1 MRLASSKVRAGLVA
15 NALFLASNPA
25 VTQVAAPMGGTAR
38 GDVAAWL
45 DQHLTRAERFGFAGA
60 VVVER
65 GGEVILNKAYG
76 LADREGGKRVTAETV
91 FDIGSITKPFTASAI
106 LKLADQG
113 KLRAGDSI
121 TRFLDNV
128 PADKK
133 AITIHHL
140 LTHTSGLQ
148 NGFGGDYELISRD
161 SLVGVV
167 LASKLQSVPGA
178 NYEYSNVGYSLL
190 GAIIEKASGL
200 PYEKYLRE
208 HVLLPA
214 GATSTGYRSVDW
226 ADKPFAVGYRG
237 SGRLG
242 TPLEQL
248 WADDGPSW
256 HLRANGGLLSTAGD
270 LYRWLAAFH
279 GHQIVS
285 PAMYEKATK
294 PPDGSEYGYGW
305 GVGKLANGKRFI
317 GHNGSNGY
325 FYARAV
331 HVPDDTLTIVFLT
344 NDQANRI
351 MENDLLAIATDRQVQ
366 QIPDVVRAEVSLARY
381 AGRYR
386 TGAGVEFDLRATAE
400 GLEMSRAPA
409 AVVAP
414 LILTVAATPQ
424 KPGGLDS
431 VITRTVAEMA
441 VGNYTSYRARFWP
454 FRDYRIDGETEFW
467 TEVFTDWRDSYG
479 EYRSTEILGSTESGT
494 GDAAQLT
501 TYVAVKYANGE
512 RVMRILQPLPPTG
525 KFFAATVSS
534 AQWPTRFVMVPRSAV
549 EFVTYNLELRKS
561 AALTFELD
569 TAGSVIATTLPGG
582 MRAEKIGG
590 PERRK

>member
-1 MRLASSKVRAGLVA
+1 MRRVGSRVRAGLPA
-15 NALFLASNPA
+15 IALFIASSSAMAQLVVP
-25 VTQVAAPMGGTAR
+25 PDGTVQGEVGAR
-38 GDVAAWL
+38 L
-45 DQHLTRAERFGFAGA
+45 DQHLSSAERFGFAGA
-60 VVVER
+60 VIVER

-76 LADREGGKRVTAETV
+76 LADREAGKRVTAETV

-113 KLRAGDSI
+113 KLRVSDSI

-161 SLVGVV
+161 SLVGVA

-214 GATSTGYRSVDW
+214 GASSTGYRSVDW
-226 ADKPFAVGYRG
+226 AGKPFAVGYRG

-256 HLRANGGLLSTAGD
+256 HLRANGGLLSTASD
-270 LYRWLAAFH
+270 LYRWVAAFH
-279 GHQIVS
+279 AKRMVS
-285 PAMYEKATK
+285 SASYDKATK
-294 PPDGSEYGYGW
+294 PPEESEYGYGW

-351 MENDLLAIATDRQVQ
+351 MENDLLAIATGRQVQ
-366 QIPDVVRAEVSLARY
+366 QIPDVVPAEVSLATY

-400 GLEMSRAPA
+400 GLEISRAPA
-409 AVVAP
+409 AIVAP
-414 LILTVAATPQ
+414 LILDVAAGPRL
-424 KPGGLDS
+424 PGGLDS

-454 FRDYRIDGETEFW
+454 FRDYRIDGETAFW
-467 TEVFTDWRDSYG
+467 TEVLTDWRDSYG
-479 EYRSTEILGSTESGT
+479 KYLSTEILGSSESGT

-534 AQWPTRFVMVPRSAV
+534 AQWPTRFVVVARSPV

-561 AALTFELD
+561 TGMTFDLD
-569 TAGSVIATTLPGG
+569 SVGSVIAVNLPGG
-582 MRAEKIGG
+582 MRAEKIRG
-590 PERRK
+590 PEQRK